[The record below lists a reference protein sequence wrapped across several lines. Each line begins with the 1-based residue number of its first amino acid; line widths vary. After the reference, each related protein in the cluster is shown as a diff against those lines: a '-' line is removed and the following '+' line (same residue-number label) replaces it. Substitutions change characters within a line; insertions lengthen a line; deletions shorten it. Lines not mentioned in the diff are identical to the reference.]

1 MAVDRSSAGEEVG
14 RLGVLVRAERK
25 ALLDSWRVR
34 VRELPSAAALDTPTL
49 NDHIPGLI
57 EELASALRIGTEQTI
72 AEALAEGTPPAHG
85 VQRYED
91 GFDIEEV
98 VAEYN
103 ILRACVHDLADANGL
118 RLQGE
123 PFHVL
128 NRVLDGAIGAAV
140 QAFAAHRAR
149 EVQQRREEY
158 LAFVAHD
165 LRTPLNAVAL
175 AVNFLE
181 KAPPERSTR
190 LESAALWNILRRNVS
205 QLENMVGRILR
216 ENVSFEA
223 EAGLR
228 IEQRPI
234 DLWALVEAVC
244 LDMAPVADAGGVRL
258 LNSVPDD
265 LRIFADA
272 SMCRRVFQ
280 NLLSNAISY
289 SQGGQVEVLALPPAG
304 DGRVHCRVRDDGA
317 GIPPD
322 RIDSVFEKLE
332 SDPGNTDGSGLGL
345 GLAIVKAF
353 VEAHQGQVGVESRQG
368 EGSTFHL
375 SFPAA
380 SQ

>member
-1 MAVDRSSAGEEVG
+1 MAVSRSNASAEVA
-14 RLGVLVRAERK
+14 RLGALVRADSK
-25 ALLDSWRVR
+25 SLLDSWRIKVR
-34 VRELPSAAALDTPTL
+34 QLPSASGLDTPTL

-57 EELASALRIGTEQTI
+57 EELAAALRAGTEQTI
-72 AEALAEGTPPAHG
+72 AEVLAEGTPPAHG

-103 ILRACVHDLADANGL
+103 ILRGCVHDLADANGL

-181 KAPPERSTR
+181 KAPPERTTR

-205 QLENMVGRILR
+205 QLEGMVGKILR

-228 IEQRPI
+228 IEQRSI

-244 LDMAPVADAGGVRL
+244 MDMSPVADSGEVRL
-258 LNSVPDD
+258 LNSIPDD

-289 SQGGQVEVLALPPAG
+289 SPGGQVEVLALPSP
-304 DGRVHCRVRDDGA
+304 DGSRIECRVRDDGA
-317 GIPPD
+317 GIPAD
-322 RIDSVFEKLE
+322 RIESVFEKLE

-353 VEAHQGQVGVESRQG
+353 VEAHQGQVRVESQEG

-380 SQ
+380 TK

>member
-1 MAVDRSSAGEEVG
+1 MAVNREAGEEVA
-14 RLGVLVRAERK
+14 RLGALVRAERK
-25 ALLDSWRVR
+25 ALLESWRIR
-34 VRELPSAAALDTPTL
+34 VRELPSAASLDTPTL

-57 EELASALRIGTEQTI
+57 EELASALNAGTEQTI
-72 AEALAEGTPPAHG
+72 ADTLGEGTPPAHG

-103 ILRACVHDLADANGL
+103 ILRACVHDLADARGL
-118 RLQGE
+118 SLQGE

-128 NRVLDGAIGAAV
+128 NRVLDGAIGSAV
-140 QAFAAHRAR
+140 QAFANYRAR
-149 EVQQRREEY
+149 EVRQRREEY

-181 KAPPERSTR
+181 KTPPERTTR
-190 LESAALWNILRRNVS
+190 LESDALWKVLRRNVS
-205 QLENMVGRILR
+205 QIESMVGRILR

-244 LDMAPVADAGGVRL
+244 LDMAPVADSGGVRL

-265 LRIFADA
+265 LCVFADA
-272 SMCRRVFQ
+272 SMCSRVFQ

-289 SQGGQVEVLALPPAG
+289 SPGGTVEVLALLSP
-304 DGRVHCRVRDDGA
+304 DGTRIECRVRDDGA
-317 GIPPD
+317 GIRAD
-322 RIDSVFEKLE
+322 RIDLVFEKLE
-332 SDPGNTDGSGLGL
+332 SDPANADGSGLGL

-353 VEAHQGQVGVESRQG
+353 VEAHQGQVRVESREG

-380 SQ
+380 SE

>member
-1 MAVDRSSAGEEVG
+1 MAVRRGETGKEVG
-14 RLGVLVRAERK
+14 RLGALVRDERK
-25 ALLDSWRVR
+25 TLLDAWRTR
-34 VRELPSAAALDTPTL
+34 VRELPSAANLDTPTL

-57 EELASALRIGTEQTI
+57 EELASALRSGSEQTI
-72 AEALAEGTPPAHG
+72 AESLAEGTPPAHG

-103 ILRACVHDLADANGL
+103 ILRACVHDLADDNGL

-140 QAFAAHRAR
+140 QAYAAHRAR

-181 KAPPERSTR
+181 KAPPERGTR
-190 LESAALWNILRRNVS
+190 LESAALWKILRRNVS
-205 QLENMVGRILR
+205 QLESMVSRIVR

-244 LDMAPVADAGGVRL
+244 LDMAPVAEAGKVRV
-258 LNSVPDD
+258 LNSVPED

-272 SMCRRVFQ
+272 NMCRRVFQ

-289 SQGGQVEVLALPPAG
+289 SQDGQVEVLALPSPDG
-304 DGRVHCRVRDDGA
+304 GRVQCLVRDDGA
-317 GIPPD
+317 GIPAD
-322 RIDSVFEKLE
+322 RIDAVFEKLE
-332 SDPGNTDGSGLGL
+332 SDPGNPGGSGLGL

-353 VEAHQGQVGVESRQG
+353 VEAHGGQVQVESSEG
-368 EGSTFHL
+368 EGACFQF
-375 SFPAA
+375 SFPAVGE
-380 SQ
+380 

>member
-1 MAVDRSSAGEEVG
+1 MAVKRSETGEEVA
-14 RLGVLVRAERK
+14 RLGALVRSERN
-25 ALLDSWRVR
+25 ALLDAWRTR
-34 VRELPSAAALDTPTL
+34 VRELPSAANLDTPTL

-57 EELASALRIGTEQTI
+57 EELASALRSGTEQTI
-72 AEALAEGTPPAHG
+72 AEALVEGTPPAHG

-103 ILRACVHDLADANGL
+103 ILRACVHDLADADGL

-140 QAFAAHRAR
+140 QAYAAHRAR
-149 EVQQRREEY
+149 EVKQRREEY

-181 KAPPERSTR
+181 KAPPERTTR
-190 LESAALWNILRRNVS
+190 LESDALWKILRRNVS
-205 QLENMVGRILR
+205 QLEGMVGRILR

-234 DLWALVEAVC
+234 DLWAFVESVC
-244 LDMAPVADAGGVRL
+244 LDMAPVADAGRVRL

-289 SQGGQVEVLALPPAG
+289 SPDGQVEVHALLSP
-304 DGRVHCRVRDDGA
+304 DGARVQCLVRDDGA
-317 GIPPD
+317 GIPAD

-353 VEAHQGQVGVESRQG
+353 VEAHQGQVRVESKEG
-368 EGSTFHL
+368 EGSTFHI
-375 SFPAA
+375 SFPVAT
-380 SQ
+380 Q